1 MIRLL
6 RAFALMGSLL
16 LLAFP
21 AAAENLKV
29 LTGGAFKPVLVDMLP
44 QFEKQT
50 GHKVTVENDTAGALT
65 RRIMAGE
72 AFDIVILPL
81 GNLDQLSAEGKVIDD
96 SMTPFGKV
104 GVGVAVALSA
114 PQPNIGSTEGLRRT
128 LLDARTVAYIDPAM
142 GGTSGIYVARLFQ
155 QLGIASQMQAKSVLV
170 HDGLA
175 GQAVARGQAE
185 IALQQASELRLV
197 PSVKFAGLLP
207 EAIQNWTVYTG
218 ALSPAARSKDAA
230 LALMSALSDPGME
243 PMLKRR
249 GLDTP

>member
-1 MIRLL
+1 MMRLL
-6 RAFALMGSLL
+6 LLPLL

-21 AAAENLKV
+21 AAADNIKV

-44 QFEKQT
+44 EFEKQT
-50 GHKVTVENDTAGALT
+50 GHKVTVENDTAGGLT
-65 RRIMAGE
+65 RRIMSGE

-81 GNLDQLSAEGKVIDD
+81 ANLDQLSAEGKVIDD

-170 HDGLA
+170 RDGLA

-249 GLDTP
+249 GLELP

>member
-1 MIRLL
+1 MMRLL
-6 RAFALMGSLL
+6 LLPLL

-21 AAAENLKV
+21 AAADNLKV

-44 QFEKQT
+44 EFEKQT
-50 GHKVTVENDTAGALT
+50 GHKVTVENDTAGGLT
-65 RRIMAGE
+65 RRIMTGE

-81 GNLDQLSAEGKVIDD
+81 ANLDQLSAEGKVIDD

-128 LLDARTVAYIDPAM
+128 LLDARSVAYIDPAV

-155 QLGIASQMQAKSVLV
+155 QLGIDSQMRAKSVLV
-170 HDGLA
+170 RDGLA

-207 EAIQNWTVYTG
+207 EAVQNWTVYTG
-218 ALSPAARSKDAA
+218 ALSPGARTKDAA
-230 LALMSALSDPGME
+230 LALMSALSDPGLE

-249 GLDTP
+249 GLDVP

>member
-1 MIRLL
+1 MMRLL
-6 RAFALMGSLL
+6 LLPLL

-21 AAAENLKV
+21 AAADSIKV
-29 LTGGAFKPVLVDMLP
+29 LTGGAFKPVLTDMLP
-44 QFEKQT
+44 EFEKQT
-50 GHKVTVENDTAGALT
+50 GHKVTVVNDTAGMLSQ
-65 RRIMAGE
+65 RIMTGE

-81 GNLDQLSAEGKVIDD
+81 ANLDQLSAEGKVIDD

-104 GVGVAVALSA
+104 GVGVAVSLSA
-114 PQPNIGSTEGLRRT
+114 PQPNIGSTEGLRHT

-155 QLGIASQMQAKSVLV
+155 QLGIGSQMQAKSVLV

-197 PSVKFAGLLP
+197 PSIKFAGLLP
-207 EAIQNWTVYTG
+207 EAVQNWTVYTG

-230 LALMSALSDPGME
+230 LTLMSALSDPGLE

-249 GLDTP
+249 GLEAP

>member
-1 MIRLL
+1 MRLL
-6 RAFALMGSLL
+6 HAFLLMGPLL

-21 AAAENLKV
+21 AAADNLKV
-29 LTGGAFKPVLVDMLP
+29 LTGGAFKPVLMDMLP
-44 QFEKQT
+44 DFEKQT
-50 GHKVTVENDTAGALT
+50 GHKVAVENDTAGALT
-65 RRIMAGE
+65 RRIMSGE

-81 GNLDQLSAEGKVIDD
+81 ANLDQLSVEGKVIDD

-128 LLDARTVAYIDPAM
+128 LLDARSVAYIDPAS

-155 QLGIASQMQAKSVLV
+155 QLGIASQMQPKSVLV
-170 HDGLA
+170 RDGLA

-207 EAIQNWTVYTG
+207 EAVQNWTVYTG
-218 ALSPAARSKDAA
+218 ALSPAARTKDAA
-230 LALMSALSDPGME
+230 LTLMSALSDPGME

-249 GLDTP
+249 GLETP